1 MGDIS
6 NRLKEK
12 LSNMTDDERKA
23 LYEKYK
29 HYNDIGPNA
38 REYIEETKNI
48 KIWKKILS
56 KQLS

>member
-6 NRLKEK
+6 DRLKEK
-12 LSNMTDDERKA
+12 LSKMTYDEYEA

-38 REYIEETKNI
+38 REYIKETMNLI
-48 KIWKKILS
+48 
-56 KQLS
+56 